1 MLIRNNLNTRIVGAH
16 SGSIDATSSG
26 EGTRFSIRLRIAS
39 VAAAAFA

>member
-1 MLIRNNLNTRIVGAH
+1 MLIRNDLSTRIVGAH

-39 VAAAAFA
+39 VAAAAVA